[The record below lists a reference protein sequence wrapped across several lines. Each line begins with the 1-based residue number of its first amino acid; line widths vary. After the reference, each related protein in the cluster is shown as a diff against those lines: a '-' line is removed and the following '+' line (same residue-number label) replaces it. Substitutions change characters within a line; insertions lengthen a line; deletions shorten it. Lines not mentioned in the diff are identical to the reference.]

1 MCCNE
6 DDWRAAEMVL
16 GAQSSPC
23 EPSGPGTTGTK
34 RVLIISWTQ
43 KGAHG
48 THTDPESIE
57 YVRGPFSSMLTL
69 KLQKKSLFSSCQ
81 SRCSVCGAYRQLI
94 SILQVSVKPE
104 ECPESPF
111 LWSGT
116 TRKPCASVPLAWS

>member
-6 DDWRAAEMVL
+6 DDWRAAELVL

-34 RVLIISWTQ
+34 RNLIISWAQ
-43 KGAHG
+43 KGPHG

-69 KLQKKSLFSSCQ
+69 KWQKKQPLLLLSEQMFSV
-81 SRCSVCGAYRQLI
+81 RRLPTVN
-94 SILQVSVKPE
+94 
-104 ECPESPF
+104 
-111 LWSGT
+111 
-116 TRKPCASVPLAWS
+116 